1 MARLWHDD
9 GFDAQIL
16 GIVGHHDLGHQD
28 AARRGHEAGGEQIG
42 QQLFA
47 DHAGIGAQNGP
58 RDPGHA
64 HRHHRKE
71 LRRGKAGEI
80 RTDDE
85 RALALPDEDIRRGA
99 QAFDLGDSGNLLD
112 RTADPFDHE
121 LHDAEIIE
129 DRDERGEEDDHRQC
143 GNRKAGAP
151 HFRARE
157 GTEEKSGSRF
167 CVAEEV
173 GDPGRH
179 PLNDRAAPRRTDYQ
193 QREPRLQQKGRH
205 DDARANPAT
214 VR

>member
-47 DHAGIGAQNGP
+47 DHAGIGAEDGP

-64 HRHHRKE
+64 DRHHREE
-71 LRRGKAGEI
+71 LRRGKTGEI

-85 RALALPDEDIRRGA
+85 RAFALPDEDIRRGA
-99 QAFDLGDSGNLLD
+99 QAFDLGNPRNLLD

-129 DRDERGEEDDHRQC
+129 DRDKRGEEDDHRQR
-143 GNRKAGAP
+143 GNRKAVAA
-151 HFRARE
+151 HFGSGERAE
-157 GTEEKSGSRF
+157 NEVGSRLGITQKI
-167 CVAEEV
+167 
-173 GDPGRH
+173 GDAGRH
-179 PLNDRAAPRRTDYQ
+179 RLNDRAAPRRTDHQ
-193 QREPRLQQKGRH
+193 QREPGLQQKGRH
-205 DDARANPAT
+205 DDAQANPAT